1 VVTFH
6 FEDVSFRLRG
16 RRNVRTWLEDAVAR
30 ESDLS
35 ALSASGVA
43 TRTFELGSL
52 GFVFCSDERLLEVNR
67 QFLDHDYYTDIITFD
82 DCSAGVLAGEMMV
95 SVDRVRENARTL
107 GLRFEDEMHR
117 VMAHGTLH
125 LVGFKDGT
133 EAERMEMQ
141 AAEDRWLALRPD
153 VLNVPRGTNA

>member
-1 VVTFH
+1 MVTFH

-43 TRTFELGSL
+43 TGTFELGSL

>member
-43 TRTFELGSL
+43 TGTFELGSL

>member
-16 RRNVRTWLEDAVAR
+16 RRNVRTWLEDAVSR

-35 ALSASGVA
+35 ALSASGGA
-43 TRTFELGSL
+43 TGTFELGSL